1 MPARFSAGRI
11 AEAMRVATENV
22 FHTMVMVPIDREP
35 WFHEQVGNQSFNGVV
50 SLVGLGGCCVGS
62 GRVACSP
69 ALACRI
75 SGALLVRE
83 FPGVNEDV
91 LDAIAEI
98 TNMIVGNIKSALE
111 DELGPMGLSIPA
123 AIFGRNYHTRATGVT
138 EWIVVPYRCE
148 SDRFEVRLCLGP
160 GAQPGAYPSE
170 TFAT

>member
-1 MPARFSAGRI
+1 MDAQFNAGRI
-11 AEAMRVATENV
+11 VEAMQCATENV

-35 WFHEQVGNQSFNGVV
+35 WFHEQVAHQCFNGVV
-50 SLVGLGGCCVGS
+50 SLVGLGGQWVGS

-83 FPGVNEDV
+83 FPGVNDEV

-98 TNMIVGNIKSALE
+98 TNMIVGNIKSTLE
-111 DELGPMGLSIPA
+111 EELGPMGLSIPA
-123 AIFGRNYHTRATGVT
+123 AIFGRNYQTRASGAK
-138 EWIVVPYRCE
+138 EWIVAPYRCE

-160 GAQPGAYPSE
+160 R
-170 TFAT
+170 TAT

>member
-1 MPARFSAGRI
+1 MDARFSDGRI
-11 AEAMRVATENV
+11 VEAMRIATENV

-35 WFHEQVGNQSFNGVV
+35 WFHEQVANQSFNGVV
-50 SLVGLGGCCVGS
+50 SLVGLGGQWAGS

-75 SGALLVRE
+75 SGALLIRE
-83 FPGVNEDV
+83 FPGVNDEV

-98 TNMIVGNIKSALE
+98 TNMIVGNIKSTLE

-123 AIFGRNYHTRATGVT
+123 AIFGRNYHTHTTGLT
-138 EWIVVPYRCE
+138 EWIVAPFRCE

-160 GAQPGAYPSE
+160 S
-170 TFAT
+170 TT